1 MFDSLNVTFLTL
13 YALFLQSGHYCCS
26 KDTDTGHIN
35 ETFPVKLFHIEL
47 FSSNGKYYTIFPLSV
62 KGFTA
67 DSCLRE
73 IIQKVV
79 CESIYA
85 ND

>member
-13 YALFLQSGHYCCS
+13 YFLLLQSGHCCCS

-47 FSSNGKYYTIFPLSV
+47 FSSKGKYCTIFPLSV

-67 DSCLRE
+67 DCCLPE

-79 CESIYA
+79 CECINA